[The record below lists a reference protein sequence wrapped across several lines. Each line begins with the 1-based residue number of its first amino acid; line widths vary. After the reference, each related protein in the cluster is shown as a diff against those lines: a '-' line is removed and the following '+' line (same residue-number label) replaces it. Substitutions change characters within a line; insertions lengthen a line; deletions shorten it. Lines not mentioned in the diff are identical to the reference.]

1 MWSVLETPSDIL
13 ILHNLKSNIN
23 VSVIFLFI
31 LSKFEL
37 TQDILP
43 MALGIGV
50 GNRPESP
57 GGKMKNKPN

>member
-1 MWSVLETPSDIL
+1 M
-13 ILHNLKSNIN
+13 
-23 VSVIFLFI
+23 FLLSLFL

-43 MALGIGV
+43 MALGINV
-50 GNRPESP
+50 CNRPESP